1 MDELDYDEFSET
13 CLMPSLSSVVCA
25 LASFIFFEPFIILH
39 SCTLMI
45 FKWNTCVRLALLLV
59 LLLTLLVCPGRS
71 MIMVLTALVGRV
83 LLVVIQM
90 SQVTPFLRVH
100 R

>member
-71 MIMVLTALVGRV
+71 MLMVLTALLGRV